1 MKKVL
6 VLLAVLL
13 DGVIVGLIAG
23 LLLSAEQRETLSRQL
38 AGVIGEMIGQVPD
51 E

>member
-1 MKKVL
+1 

-13 DGVIVGLIAG
+13 NGLIVGLFVG
-23 LLLSAEQRETLSRQL
+23 LLLSAEQRLKFSRQL
-38 AGVIGEMIGQVPD
+38 ASVVAGMIDKCPD